1 MTDNSDNSTRL
12 NKYLANN
19 TDFARRKI
27 DEFILQ
33 GRVTVNNKV
42 ILEQGL
48 QITPGKDVIKL
59 DGERIKAKSNKLYFI
74 LHKPIGFITT
84 TDDEK
89 NRKTVID
96 LIKTRD
102 KVFPIGRLD
111 AETSGVLLL
120 TNDGDF
126 ANKLMHPRFKVE
138 KTYIVTLSKP
148 LEEKIRAKLSGGI
161 KLDGKKTAPAKI
173 AYPNKNDL
181 SVVSVTL
188 TEGRN
193 RQVRR
198 MFESYGY
205 FVRKLHRN
213 SYGHLNLKG
222 LNAGEYRKLTLDEI
236 NKFIKQ

>member
-1 MTDNSDNSTRL
+1 MKEESENFTRL
-12 NKYLANN
+12 NKYLSNN
-19 TDFARRKI
+19 TEFARRKI
-27 DEFILQ
+27 DEFITQ
-33 GRVTVNNKV
+33 GRITVNNKV

-48 QITPGKDVIKL
+48 QINPEKDEVRL
-59 DGERIKAKSNKLYFI
+59 DGERIREKANKKYFI

-96 LIKTRD
+96 LIKTHD

-111 AETSGVLLL
+111 SDTSGVLLL

-126 ANKLMHPRFKVE
+126 ANTLMHPKFKVE
-138 KTYIVTLSKP
+138 KIYIVTLSKP
-148 LEEKIRAKLSGGI
+148 LEEKLRAKLAGGI

-173 AYPNKNDL
+173 VHPNKNDL
-181 SVVSVTL
+181 SIVSITL

-198 MFESYGY
+198 MFEGYGY
-205 FVRKLHRN
+205 FVRKLHRI
-213 SYGHLNLKG
+213 SYGHLTVDG
-222 LNAGEYRKLTLDEI
+222 LNAGEYRKLTKEEI
-236 NKFIKQ
+236 NKFTNK

>member
-42 ILEQGL
+42 VLEQGL
-48 QITPGKDVIKL
+48 QITPGKDDIKL

-198 MFESYGY
+198 MTAAIGFPTLRLIRYSIG
-205 FVRKLHRN
+205 N
-213 SYGHLNLKG
+213 WNIDNISQ
-222 LNAGEYRKLTLDEI
+222 GEYKILNSL
-236 NKFIKQ
+236 